1 MANEGTL
8 KMMKNDFFYPKNSL
22 FSRYLNIYLSYIF
35 GRVEKLLDQKDM
47 VNFKI
52 YDVTAWQTSN
62 CNIHIAQYRKKESQS
77 GNEIWSVKT
86 K

>member
-1 MANEGTL
+1 MIFFTIKTL
-8 KMMKNDFFYPKNSL
+8 FVFKIFK
-22 FSRYLNIYLSYIF
+22 YLSYIF

-77 GNEIWSVKT
+77 GNETWSVKT

>member
-1 MANEGTL
+1 MIFFTIKTL
-8 KMMKNDFFYPKNSL
+8 FVFKIFK
-22 FSRYLNIYLSYIF
+22 YLSYIF

-62 CNIHIAQYRKKESQS
+62 CNIHSAQYRKKESQS

>member
-1 MANEGTL
+1 MIFFTL
-8 KMMKNDFFYPKNSL
+8 KTL
-22 FSRYLNIYLSYIF
+22 FVFKIFKYLSYIF

-52 YDVTAWQTSN
+52 YDVTAWQTSS
-62 CNIHIAQYRKKESQS
+62 CNIHIAQYRTKESQS

>member
-1 MANEGTL
+1 MIFFTL
-8 KMMKNDFFYPKNSL
+8 KTL
-22 FSRYLNIYLSYIF
+22 FVFKIFKYLSYIF